1 MVVIK
6 GILQD
11 VLGWLFSVQAALS
24 QEKTN
29 GKSLLGT
36 LNAAKLP
43 LFMRNNPVPNGFPWG
58 KFTADGTNYYK
69 EWPNTGVT
77 RNYDFTVSR
86 GIIAPD
92 GYERKVL
99 LVNGAYPGP
108 TIEANW
114 GDWIEVKVT
123 NNITDGPEGTALH
136 WHGFQQRNTQWEDGV
151 PSIAQCPIAP
161 GKTYTYRFQATLYG
175 TTWYHSHYSSQYAGG
190 LLGPI
195 VVYGP
200 IKSQPDIDLGPII
213 LSDWYHKQYFDLIED
228 ILQVGGN
235 GLVFSDNNL
244 INGKGNFNCSTVAAG
259 DNTKCTNNAGISK
272 FKFQT
277 GKTHRLRLI
286 NAGAEGVQRFSIDGH
301 TLTVIANDFVGVE
314 PYDTKVVTLGIG
326 QRTDVLVK
334 ANAGNNN
341 PRGAYWMR
349 SNITSCSL
357 ANQPLGLAAVY
368 YDQADQTKAPTSTAW
383 NVPDP
388 GNCVN
393 DDLAITK
400 PIMKLKPAAAAVTK
414 TMEIKVFRNESGI
427 IQWSLDGVNF
437 RGNFNK
443 PTLLQ
448 ANKGDLAFDKDWNVD
463 NFGNNGSVRVIVS
476 NNSPAAHPMHLH
488 GFNMY
493 ILHEGD
499 GLTWDGTITNPEN
512 PQRRDVQQVRAGGH
526 MVMQFDSNENPGV
539 WPFHCHIAWHASA
552 GLFAQFL
559 VQPEKVK
566 ELKIPQK
573 ATDTCRDWQ
582 LWTQRNVPEV
592 IDSGQ

>member
-1 MVVIK
+1 MVAIKDLIK
-6 GILQD
+6 GG
-11 VLGWLFSVQAALS
+11 VKWLFTVQAALK

-29 GKSLLGT
+29 GKSPLGT
-36 LNAAKLP
+36 FDAAKLP
-43 LFMRNNPVPNGFPWG
+43 TFLSNNPLPNGVPWG
-58 KFTADGTNYYK
+58 PLTADGTNYYK
-69 EWPNTGVT
+69 QWPNTGVT
-77 RNYDFTVSR
+77 RKYDFTVSR
-86 GIIAPD
+86 GVIAPD

-99 LVNGAYPGP
+99 LVNGAFPGP
-108 TIEANW
+108 TIESNW
-114 GDWIEVKVT
+114 GDWIEVTVH

-136 WHGFQQRNTQWEDGV
+136 WHGFRQQGTQWEDGV
-151 PSIAQCPIAP
+151 PSVSQCPIAP

-175 TTWYHSHYSSQYAGG
+175 TTWYHAHYSSQYAGG

-200 IKSQPDIDLGPII
+200 CKSKHEVDLGPVI
-213 LSDWYHKQYFDLIED
+213 LGDWYHKQYFDLIED
-228 ILQVGGN
+228 ILQVGGS

-244 INGKGNFNCSTVAAG
+244 INGKNNFNCSTVAAG

-301 TLTVIANDFVGVE
+301 TLTVIANDFVEVE

-334 ANAGNNN
+334 ANAGN
-341 PRGAYWMR
+341 AQSAFWMR
-349 SNITSCSL
+349 SNMTSCSL
-357 ANQPLGLAAVY
+357 TNQPLALAAVF
-368 YDQADQTKAPTSTAW
+368 YDKADQNKAPTSTPW
-383 NVPDP
+383 DVPDP
-388 GNCVN
+388 GTCVN
-393 DDLAITK
+393 DDLALTK
-400 PIMKLKPAAAAVTK
+400 PVMKLKPSNPAVTK

-427 IQWSLDGVNF
+427 IQWSLGGEDF
-437 RGNFNK
+437 RGNFNS

-448 ANKGDLAFDKDWNVD
+448 ANKGNLTFDADWNVD
-463 NFGNNGSVRVIVS
+463 NFANNGSIRVVVS

-512 PQRRDVQQVRAGGH
+512 PQRRDVQQVRANGH
-526 MVMQFDSNENPGV
+526 MVMQFDSNENPGM

-559 VQPEKVK
+559 VQPEKVRQ
-566 ELKIPQK
+566 LRIPAAVDQVCK
-573 ATDTCRDWQ
+573 DWSA
-582 LWTQRNVPEV
+582 WTSRNVPDV
-592 IDSGQ
+592 IDSGL